1 MHSLKSKYALGFS
14 LWCLTQELFVSS
26 FVTPSQTTTISYPK
40 NKHFV
45 KSKSSL
51 SAASSLD
58 TDPKKSQNKLT
69 RASFLSSLVLFTGN
83 LAVVAAA
90 ADAATEETTVDDEPP
105 IPVPGKSYTITSC
118 PTQASSACVSTASVR
133 GSNLQSYVVPWS
145 FECSPEKAF
154 QTLVDILKSESNSIK
169 ITFMDPDA
177 LYLQATATRNLGVT
191 DDLEFFVKKEDNV
204 IVYRSSQTG
213 SEDDNGS
220 EKEINDLGAN
230 KKRLERLRK
239 MSNGTFG
246 IMGDMSGE
254 DYFGAASRGSG
265 NGPFGQLKA
274 FYGLQSG
281 GGFEDVFD

>member
-1 MHSLKSKYALGFS
+1 MHSCKINYALGFS
-14 LWCLTQELFVSS
+14 LWFLNQGFIQVSS
-26 FVTPSQTTTISYPK
+26 FVIPSQSTTISK
-40 NKHFV
+40 TI
-45 KSKSSL
+45 L
-51 SAASSLD
+51 SATSSND
-58 TDPKKSQNKLT
+58 VDSTTSNNKMT
-69 RASFLSSLVLFTGN
+69 RASFLSSLVLLTGN
-83 LAVVAAA
+83 IAV
-90 ADAATEETTVDDEPP
+90 AATEEITVDDEPAIP
-105 IPVPGKSYTITSC
+105 IPGKSYTITSC
-118 PTQASSACVSTASVR
+118 PIQASSACASTASVK

-145 FECSPEKAF
+145 FDCTPEKAF

-191 DDLEFFVKKEDNV
+191 DDLEFYVKKEDNV

-213 SEDDNGS
+213 SEDDKNSG
-220 EKEINDLGAN
+220 KEINDLGAN

-239 MSNGTFG
+239 MSNGIFG
-246 IMGDMSGE
+246 IMGDMSGD